1 MFWEVCLAELKMV
14 EMLLSSLRNQLKAIP
29 GFLVANLLN
38 QNILSRSSRSS
49 FLGMSPRSDSLRR
62 LTLSDTYPVGRNG
75 ISCKVQIKNKS
86 THKALSKAVGE
97 SSLDHG
103 NNLGESI

>member
-29 GFLVANLLN
+29 GFLVANSLN
-38 QNILSRSSRSS
+38 QNILNRSSRSP
-49 FLGMSPRSDSLRR
+49 FLGMSPRPDSLRR
-62 LTLSDTYPVGRNG
+62 LDTYPVGRNG

-86 THKALSKAVGE
+86 THKAQSKAVGE
-97 SSLDHG
+97 SSLGHG